1 MLIGELARRSGLTK
15 DTVRFYERAGLIA
28 AGEKEAGSRTY
39 KTFDEE
45 ALERLVF
52 IKNGQAGGWT
62 LRDIKEV
69 LDKWGMD
76 IDAIPQHELIPVL
89 EAKLATTDEKLR
101 RLQQVREYLANK
113 LERARAGQT
122 MAGLK
127 FPE

>member
-1 MLIGELARRSGLTK
+1 MLIGELARRAGLTK

-28 AGEKEAGSRTY
+28 SGEKEAGSRTY

-76 IDAIPQHELIPVL
+76 MDAIPQEELVPAL

-101 RLQQVREYLANK
+101 RLQQVRDYLANK
-113 LERARAGQT
+113 LERAKTGQP
-122 MAGLK
+122 MSGLK
-127 FPE
+127 LPG